1 MEFDIGN
8 ASFENLPFTLWGVPS
23 SHLPMEEQGE
33 LAGHS
38 QENMQ
43 SRLEDHFHS
52 EDSALRVNRTD
63 YSKLALDP
71 HQDLRN
77 RPADLLPTVPQGEPS
92 SHSPATTWGVPTSHL
107 PMEEQGELCGHSQ
120 ANMQSMLT
128 GLDIH
133 QDLQKGPADLLST
146 GPQRK
151 PPSHLPASTWGVPTS
166 HLPMEEQGVL
176 CGHSQANMQS
186 VLTGHLLSGSVDE
199 FSEVWN
205 SNGITD
211 SDGSA
216 GC

>member
-8 ASFENLPFTLWGVPS
+8 ESFENLPFTIGGVPS

-33 LAGHS
+33 
-38 QENMQ
+38 
-43 SRLEDHFHS
+43 
-52 EDSALRVNRTD
+52 
-63 YSKLALDP
+63 
-71 HQDLRN
+71 
-77 RPADLLPTVPQGEPS
+77 
-92 SHSPATTWGVPTSHL
+92 
-107 PMEEQGELCGHSQ
+107 
-120 ANMQSMLT
+120 
-128 GLDIH
+128 
-133 QDLQKGPADLLST
+133 
-146 GPQRK
+146 
-151 PPSHLPASTWGVPTS
+151 
-166 HLPMEEQGVL
+166 L